1 MDFETRFNE
10 LVSKPKDEE
19 LIQELTLL
27 QEESIKE
34 NDADIYLKT
43 SHLLFDTYVNLG
55 DYDQAVSLFLSI
67 LKENRFES
75 YKTLVEIIDKLVQ
88 LLLKTEDFIQLDA
101 ILSMRERYLT
111 GNPSQQLMQKFYK
124 AVCQEGLKQYY
135 EAIKTLE
142 SITDNISNNNLVSK
156 YLKLSLLYLRIKQPL
171 QAKEAFER
179 AKIFDKTMKNEMFYL
194 VASDIAFN
202 DQQYEEALKYFQAF
216 FIKTKVKIRY
226 LDRFI
231 YINIELNKLGEAWRF
246 YKEYLPKV
254 MKSASKNYRMQFYQA
269 GLTLAGKVNDID
281 EIAILNE
288 RIRSLQSVNEE
299 VIDSFDG
306 IKVMLTFSSVK
317 IRFKSVR
324 EIILETYRVLASLSD
339 FNRLLYLFPT
349 LDGLTLYTYKKG
361 LLIEKV
367 LSRQDYQGTVLESII
382 DQDLAFHLF
391 TKEDILK
398 EKDYLTKSPFNE
410 NEYQSILA
418 YKISSSSNV
427 EGYLIAMTE
436 KDRQFDYINRLL
448 WTTKAILEEKIAMH
462 RLIDHHETMHRLSE
476 KLLSSKNLALYKIE
490 DNLLYLQNEESKK
503 QLECEEDFITFED
516 FQKKIEGPMIY
527 IDDLLRKDD
536 FDIKIKRTSGTATYH
551 VNLWQVDM
559 AIYLLLENITP
570 KLKSEEDLS
579 LLAHINETYQLN
591 TLHAL
596 RKSIEAMQ
604 VSSTL
609 MGFWI
614 MGEGL
619 FVLKRP
625 ERHKLYQALQNM
637 ITESSRTHLI
647 SLALD
652 EEEGLLLHLATV
664 DKRITQRIFTEI
676 KKSMNDLLNSEEY
689 LHANLDIKIGA
700 VVIQKNM
707 SFSDILNGLD
717 KTRFEETGD
726 NLIYYDKT
734 IITKE
739 NQYQLLKEQYQTL
752 MNQKRIPLTFSEIG
766 NLLTKKIEGYFVNV
780 DEYILHGKI
789 EDFHA
794 MIDEHHL
801 KINCFNLVLASVIQ
815 SLSDLNLA
823 TSHTVLMMISLPAE
837 VLINSDLLEES
848 LKKIRRNKIP
858 LDRFVF
864 RIDRLDIAYQQFEV
878 LTYMKEKGVRLAF
891 DVTIF
896 QALELMSTHPSL
908 VDYLLISSDSM
919 SDATKHWF
927 EALSRYMKQKTVII
941 DKNQLIQPDTLR
953 EAKVYLV
960 SGPFKNSLTLDEIK
974 TMIQ

>member
-27 QEESIKE
+27 QEESIQE

-55 DYDQAVSLFLSI
+55 DFDQAISLFLSI

-75 YKTLVEIIDKLVQ
+75 YKTIVEIIDKLVQ

-111 GNPSQQLMQKFYK
+111 GNPSQQLMQKFYR
-124 AVCQEGLKQYY
+124 AVCQEGLKAYH

-156 YLKLSLLYLRIKQPL
+156 YLKLALLYLRVKQPL

-179 AKIFDKTMKNEMFYL
+179 AKIYDKLMKNEMFQL
-194 VASDIAFN
+194 VASDIAFS
-202 DQQYEEALKYFQAF
+202 DKQYEEALKYFQAF

-226 LDRFI
+226 LDRYL

-246 YKEYLPKV
+246 YKEYLPKI
-254 MKSASKNYRMQFYQA
+254 MKSASKNYRLQFYQA
-269 GLTLAGKVNDID
+269 GLALANKVNDID
-281 EIAILNE
+281 EAAVLTE

-306 IKVMLTFSSVK
+306 IKVLLSFSSSK

-361 LLIEKV
+361 LLMEKV
-367 LSRQDYQGTVLESII
+367 LGHQDYLGTILESVINE
-382 DQDLAFHLF
+382 DLSFHLF
-391 TKEDILK
+391 VKDDILK
-398 EKDYLTKSPFNE
+398 ERDYLTKSVFNE
-410 NEYQSILA
+410 NEFQSILA
-418 YKISSSSNV
+418 YKISGSANV
-427 EGYLIAMTE
+427 FGYLIAFID
-436 KDRQFDYINRLL
+436 KDRQYDYLNRLL

-462 RLIDHHETMHRLSE
+462 KLIDYHETMHRLSE
-476 KLLSSKNLALYKIE
+476 KLLSSKNLGLYKIE
-490 DNLLYLQNEESKK
+490 DNLFYLQNEESKK
-503 QLECEEDFITFED
+503 QLESTEDFIPFED
-516 FQKKIEGPMIY
+516 FQKKIDGQMIY
-527 IDDLLRKDD
+527 IDDLLRKDN
-536 FDIKIKRTSGTATYH
+536 FDIKIKRTTGTATYH
-551 VNLWQVDM
+551 VNLWQIDM
-559 AIYLLLENITP
+559 VIYLLFEDITP
-570 KLKSEEDLS
+570 TLKKDEDLS
-579 LLAHINETYQLN
+579 LLAHIYETYQLN

-614 MGEGL
+614 NGEGIFTL
-619 FVLKRP
+619 TRQ
-625 ERHKLYQALQNM
+625 ERHRLYQEMQNR
-637 ITESSRTHLI
+637 ITESARSHLI
-647 SLALD
+647 CLALD

-676 KKSMNDLLNSEEY
+676 NLSMGHLFKTQEY
-689 LHANLDIKIGA
+689 LHADLEIKMGA

-707 SFSDILNGLD
+707 SFDDILISLD
-717 KTRFEETGD
+717 KTRFEETKD
-726 NLIYYDKT
+726 NLVYYDKT
-734 IITKE
+734 IIMKE
-739 NQYQLLKEQYQTL
+739 NQFQLLSDQFQTF
-752 MNQKRIPLTFSEIG
+752 MNQKRIPLTYSEIG
-766 NLLTKKIEGYFVNV
+766 NLLTKKIEGYMVNV
-780 DEYILHGKI
+780 DEYVLHGKI
-789 EDFHA
+789 DDFSA
-794 MIDEHHL
+794 MIAA
-801 KINCFNLVLASVIQ
+801 KNQTINCFNLVLASVIQ
-815 SLSDLNLA
+815 ALSDLNAA
-823 TSHTVLMMISLPAE
+823 TSHTVLMMIPLPAE
-837 VLINSDLLEES
+837 VLINTNLLEES
-848 LKKIRRNKIP
+848 LKKIRKNKIP

-878 LTYMKEKGVRLAF
+878 LTYMKEKGIRLAF
-891 DVTIF
+891 ETGIF
-896 QALELMSTHPSL
+896 AALELMSIHPSL

-919 SDATKHWF
+919 NESTKHWF
-927 EALSRYMKQKTVII
+927 ESLSRYMKQKTIII
-941 DKNQLIQPDTLR
+941 DNHQQIAFEVLK

-960 SGPFKNSLTLDEIK
+960 SGIFKNALTLDEIK
-974 TMIQ
+974 AMI